1 MTPTPA
7 AANPAATDPTPG
19 REAGDADLEALLKRF
34 GERARA
40 YETVALRF
48 VCVETV
54 HDSEEPKGDKRYD
67 YMYVEEQPQRYRPYR
82 QRHTG
87 KPGPGAAVNLDLQF
101 PDAYSWTLIF
111 ARQRQHLF
119 KFRYSGQ
126 EWYSLRRAHVL
137 EFDAPLPFTS
147 GRMIYEWSGKVWV
160 DAENDNI
167 LKVEATPG
175 NQENRIKGELAQY
188 RKSPRFLAF
197 SMGQRPTGARYT
209 VTFLNEFH
217 DLSLPDQADF
227 LQFSLD
233 LDGVEEWGGQM
244 TLRYNAYQFFNID
257 AREIMLKPAG

>member
-1 MTPTPA
+1 M
-7 AANPAATDPTPG
+7 
-19 REAGDADLEALLKRF
+19 
-34 GERARA
+34 
-40 YETVALRF
+40 ALRF

-54 HDSEEPKGDKRYD
+54 HDTEDAKDDKRYD
-67 YMYVEEQPQRYRPYR
+67 YMYVEEQPQRYKPYR

-87 KPGPGAAVNLDLQF
+87 KPGPGAEVSLDLQF

-111 ARQRQHLF
+111 VGQRQHLF
-119 KFRYSGQ
+119 KFRYAGQ

-137 EFDAPLPFTS
+137 QFDAPLPFTS

-160 DAENDNI
+160 DAENFNI

-175 NQENRIKGELAQY
+175 NQEDRIQRELAAY
-188 RKSPRFLAF
+188 RKSPRFLSFA
-197 SMGQRPTGARYT
+197 MGHKPAGARYT

-227 LQFSLD
+227 LQFAVD
-233 LDGVEEWGGQM
+233 LDGAEQWGGQL

-257 AREIMLKPAG
+257 ARDIMLKPAG